1 MLRSSEPTAAAAEER
16 ASAGLA
22 RAQLTRYL
30 RAHLPGHLCDVSGTA
45 PEGVAIYSLCD
56 PRELAV
62 SRYVGQTR
70 HPRRRL
76 QQHVATARLWLPDER
91 PWWVHSPKLRPLY
104 EWLRELFRDEGRL
117 PVMVVHAWVGLS
129 AARAA
134 ERTRI
139 CACLERQLPLL
150 NFEYELLRRQ
160 LQLI

>member
-1 MLRSSEPTAAAAEER
+1 MLTSSEATAAAAEEGGAR
-16 ASAGLA
+16 ALD

-30 RAHLPGHLCDVSGTA
+30 RAHLPGHLCDVSGAT
-45 PEGVAIYSLCD
+45 PEGIAIYCLCD
-56 PRELAV
+56 PRELAAP
-62 SRYVGQTR
+62 RYVGQTR

-76 QQHVATARLWLPDER
+76 QQHVAAARLWLPDER
-91 PWWVHSPKLRPLY
+91 PWWVRSAKLRPLY

-117 PVMVVHAWVGLS
+117 PVMVVHDWVADA